1 MTEQDK
7 RAIAVTQL
15 SDAIAAVADAGPL
28 RHAHVVSARVERDGG
43 FTNVQAVIFTE
54 SPDLGA
60 IIAARLN
67 EPTTAERAG
76 LPPNPP
82 FLDGDHDLV
91 SEGAGL
97 GVESMTI
104 EQLNERANLL
114 ASEMDANDEENRAYQ
129 REIDKIYARIDATKS

>member
-15 SDAIAAVADAGPL
+15 SEAIAAVADAGPL
-28 RHAHVVSARVERDGG
+28 RHANVVSVRVERDGG

-60 IIAARLN
+60 IMAARLN

-76 LPPNPP
+76 LPPDTP
-82 FLDGDHDLV
+82 FLDEAQYLL
-91 SEGAGL
+91 SEDARL
-97 GVESMTI
+97 GVIDSDSAA
-104 EQLNERANLL
+104 RAVFG
-114 ASEMDANDEENRAYQ
+114 RTP
-129 REIDKIYARIDATKS
+129 K